1 MSSISEYLS
10 AERAYQVCEEMF
22 IQRGY
27 IIVEKDDERIL
38 AIKEDGKQIC
48 AFINKLGAKFNVE
61 RIQECIS
68 MMREMDV
75 YHGLIVYMDT
85 ATPVAKKIVEESQK
99 MKIELFHEKELQY
112 NLTKHYLV
120 PDHKLIYKS
129 KTKKCEEFK
138 KKYTDKFP
146 TLLKTDPVSRF
157 YGYEK
162 GDIIQITRKDS
173 YVTYR
178 IVK

>member
-120 PDHKLIYKS
+120 PLHELKYK
-129 KTKKCEEFK
+129 KDNLEAKDFK
-138 KKYTDKFP
+138 KNKYPIISQK
-146 TLLKTDPVSRF
+146 DPVSRF
-157 YGYEK
+157 YGWSV
-162 GDIIQITRKDS
+162 GDVIQVTRKDGF
-173 YVTYR
+173 VMFR
-178 IVK
+178 IVGK

>member
-1 MSSISEYLS
+1 M
-10 AERAYQVCEEMF
+10 
-22 IQRGY
+22 
-27 IIVEKDDERIL
+27 
-38 AIKEDGKQIC
+38 IKK
-48 AFINKLGAKFNVE
+48 
-61 RIQECIS
+61 
-68 MMREMDV
+68 MDIW
-75 YHGLIVYMDT
+75 HCLIVYKDS
-85 ATPVAKKIVEESQK
+85 ATPIAKKVVDDSQEIR
-99 MKIELFHEKELQY
+99 IELFNEDELQY